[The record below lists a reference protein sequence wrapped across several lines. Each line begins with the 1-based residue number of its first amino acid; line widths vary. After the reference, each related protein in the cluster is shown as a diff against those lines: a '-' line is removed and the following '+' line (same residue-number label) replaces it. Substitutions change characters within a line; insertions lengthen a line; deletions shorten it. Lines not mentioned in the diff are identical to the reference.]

1 MFIFECTMNTRPLIS
16 GSVKYI
22 RSDVPTRVSEGERE
36 ALLSA
41 GITTVIDLRTEAERE
56 KKPCP
61 LATDGAFVYH
71 AIPLT
76 NGDKIPGSVGEVSQS
91 YIGMVDDNFRRV
103 MDILLNCD
111 GGALYFCSAG
121 KDRTGVVSAALLYRL
136 GYPIE
141 YIVSNYLESAVA
153 LRPFVAAFLKERP
166 DVDVEVITPRA
177 SYITE
182 FIDWYKKNEN

>member
-1 MFIFECTMNTRPLIS
+1 MNTRPLIS

-71 AIPLT
+71 AISLT
-76 NGDKIPGSVGEVSQS
+76 NGDKIPGSVGEVSAS
-91 YIGMVDDNFRRV
+91 YIGMVDDNFRRA
-103 MDILLNCD
+103 MDILLNCE

-121 KDRTGVVSAALLYRL
+121 KDRTGVVSAALLCRL

-141 YIVSNYLESAVA
+141 YIVSDYLESAVA
-153 LRPFVAAFLKERP
+153 LLPFVAAFLKERP
-166 DVDVEVITPRA
+166 DVDIEVITPRA

-182 FIDWYKKNEN
+182 FIDWYRKNEN

>member
-41 GITTVIDLRTEAERE
+41 GITTVIDLRTEGERE

-61 LATDGAFVYH
+61 LATDGAFMYH
-71 AIPLT
+71 AISIR

-103 MDILLNCD
+103 MDILLNCE

-141 YIVSNYLESAVA
+141 YIVSDYLESAVA

-166 DVDVEVITPRA
+166 DVDIEVITPRA

-182 FIDWYKKNEN
+182 FIDWYRKNEN

>member
-16 GSVKYI
+16 GSVKYR
-22 RSDVPTRVSEGERE
+22 RSDVPTRVSEGECE

-76 NGDKIPGSVGEVSQS
+76 NGDKIPRSVGEVSQS

-141 YIVSNYLESAVA
+141 YIVSDYLESAVA
-153 LRPFVAAFLKERP
+153 LQPFVAAFLKERP
-166 DVDVEVITPRA
+166 DVDIEVITPRA

-182 FIDWYKKNEN
+182 FIVWYKKKEN

>member
-71 AIPLT
+71 AISLT
-76 NGDKIPGSVGEVSQS
+76 NGDKIPGSVGEVSAS

-103 MDILLNCD
+103 MDILLNCE

-141 YIVSNYLESAVA
+141 YIVSDYLESAVA
-153 LRPFVAAFLKERP
+153 LRPFIAAFLKERP

-182 FIDWYKKNEN
+182 FIDWYRENGD

>member
-36 ALLSA
+36 ALLSS

-71 AIPLT
+71 AISLT
-76 NGDKIPGSVGEVSQS
+76 NGDKIPGAVGEVSQS

-103 MDILLNCD
+103 MDILLNCE

-141 YIVSNYLESAVA
+141 YIVSDYLESAVA
-153 LRPFVAAFLKERP
+153 LRPFIAAFLKERP
-166 DVDVEVITPRA
+166 DVDVEVITPRS

-182 FIDWYKKNEN
+182 FIDWYRKNEN

>member
-1 MFIFECTMNTRPLIS
+1 MFIFECTMNTRPLIT
-16 GSVKYI
+16 GSLKYI
-22 RSDVPTRVSEGERE
+22 RSDVPTRVSESERE

-41 GITTVIDLRTEAERE
+41 GITTVIDLRTEAERV
-56 KKPCP
+56 KAPCP

-71 AIPLT
+71 AITLR
-76 NGDKIPGSVGEVSQS
+76 NGDRIPRTVGEVSAS

-103 MDILLNCD
+103 MDILLKTE
-111 GGALYFCSAG
+111 GGVLYFCSAG
-121 KDRTGVVSAALLYRL
+121 KDRTGVVSAALLYKL

-141 YIVSNYLESAVA
+141 YIISDYLESAVS

-166 DVDVEVITPRA
+166 DVDIEVITPRA

-182 FIDWYKKNEN
+182 FIDWYKENGD